1 MIKYLKIVD
10 LDISSNQIRPFS
22 YNFVL
27 VLKPEWFVWLLR
39 VGPFWRE
46 NLKVREMFHWHLI
59 MVARLKFINHFFIFG
74 KSEMILIYLL
84 QICWGPYSYIKILP
98 NFLICQIWEYMVLL
112 YYSSG
117 VLAWLG
123 FSLETKH
130 LSDAGSTNTHH
141 PGFSTDLNFKSFIG
155 FPGGGRHPPPQCQ
168 NPFDEALTLFCIFS
182 AELRGAWPCASWGTI
197 CSSPSC
203 RTAHIELPLLCCAC

>member
-59 MVARLKFINHFFIFG
+59 MVARLKFINIFFIFV

-98 NFLICQIWEYMVLL
+98 NCLICQIWEYMVLL

-141 PGFSTDLNFKSFIG
+141 PGFSTDLNFKSFI
-155 FPGGGRHPPPQCQ
+155 HW
-168 NPFDEALTLFCIFS
+168 IS
-182 AELRGAWPCASWGTI
+182 
-197 CSSPSC
+197 
-203 RTAHIELPLLCCAC
+203 